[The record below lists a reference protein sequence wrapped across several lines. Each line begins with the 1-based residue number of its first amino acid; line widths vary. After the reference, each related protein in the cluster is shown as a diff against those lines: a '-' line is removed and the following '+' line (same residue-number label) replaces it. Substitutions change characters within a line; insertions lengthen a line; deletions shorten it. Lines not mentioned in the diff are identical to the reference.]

1 MAMATTTLPLP
12 HVTQDTTLPRQ
23 AGPLTTVFTT
33 PDFCGPSIWHDPATP
48 ALSSSICMPP
58 NFGKLYGYHY
68 GFYSPG
74 ICPSG
79 YTEGCAFPT
88 SLAVTNNGTPFLGG
102 ALIPGET
109 ARICCPTGFT
119 CYTKGPN
126 IDAEKTYSQ
135 CISTGSLSTF
145 VAYDYGL
152 HSYIM
157 STAAAKVFAIQVR
170 WQSSDLSKLETDPT
184 APGSRYVEPNVVS
197 AVDPTATG
205 DANAANVMSNGSPG
219 SVATTGPTATTR
231 AGEDGDSSR
240 GRLPKGPIIALGIA
254 LPLASLMLGV
264 LAYFVWRWRRHR
276 LQQFDKPSKDER
288 EDKSECKSGFLR
300 DGVLSTASV
309 SPLTPGTTGFGGSS
323 TTEPDFGTVNE
334 MDAEK
339 PAYEADPDAHPWME
353 LETREPMQELPNT
366 FVAELEGDQPRS
378 QAATQEK
385 S

>member
-1 MAMATTTLPLP
+1 MP
-12 HVTQDTTLPRQ
+12 
-23 AGPLTTVFTT
+23 
-33 PDFCGPSIWHDPATP
+33 PDF
-48 ALSSSICMPP
+48 L
-58 NFGKLYGYHY
+58 KLYGYHY

-74 ICPSG
+74 ICPLG

-88 SLAVTNNGTPFLGG
+88 SLAVKSNGTPFLGG
-102 ALIPGET
+102 TLLPGET

-119 CYTKGPN
+119 CYTKGPS

-184 APGSRYVEPNVVS
+184 VPGSRYVEPKVIS
-197 AVDPTATG
+197 AVDPTTTG

-219 SVATTGPTATTR
+219 SAATTGPAATTR
-231 AGEDGDSSR
+231 AGDDGDSSR
-240 GRLPKGPIIALGIA
+240 GHLPRGPIIVLGIA

-264 LAYFVWRWRRHR
+264 LAYFVWRWRHHR
-276 LQQFDKPSKDER
+276 LQQFDKSSNDEHR
-288 EDKSECKSGFLR
+288 DKSKCKSGFLR
-300 DGVLSTASV
+300 GGVLSMASV
-309 SPLTPGTTGFGGSS
+309 SPLTPGTAGFGESS
-323 TTEPDFGTVNE
+323 TTELDFGTVNE

-339 PAYEADPDAHPWME
+339 PTYEADPDAHPWME
-353 LETREPMQELPNT
+353 LETREHMLELPNT